1 MDDMTREQRHKN
13 MSHIRSKDTK
23 PEVLL
28 RKALWKRGDS
38 IPQELYSSSG
48 KTGYCLNP
56 L

>member
-28 RKALWKRGDS
+28 RKALWKRG
-38 IPQELYSSSG
+38 IR
-48 KTGYCLNP
+48 
-56 L
+56 